1 VSAPRRIRIALLV
14 FALALALVP
23 LAGERFWVQFAAR
36 TMIAALFAMSLDL
49 LVGYAGIVSLA
60 HAAFFGLGAYLLA
73 GLTNGAGLVNPLATF
88 PLALLGTAAA
98 ALVIGFLSVRT
109 SGVYLVMITLAF
121 TQMLYYLFGE
131 APGLGGSDGL
141 YVAQR
146 PRLAILGT
154 TLFDLGQG
162 TTAYFFI
169 WAALVTVYL
178 LLARMVQ
185 APFGRVLAGIRI
197 NEPRMRTLGYRTRR
211 YKVVAFVAAGALAG
225 LAGVLDATLDGFVN
239 PAIFGWRQSGLVLV
253 TVLLGGKGTLYGPA
267 LGAVL
272 LSVLEHFGEKWT
284 AYWNALIGVVAIAA
298 VLALPGG
305 LAGLVR
311 GSRG

>member
-1 VSAPRRIRIALLV
+1 MLAAIVGESFVLL
-14 FALALALVP
+14 A
-23 LAGERFWVQFAAR
+23 
-36 TMIAALFAMSLDL
+36 
-49 LVGYAGIVSLA
+49 GYAGIVSLV

-73 GLTNGAGLVNPLATF
+73 GLTNGAGLVSPLATF
-88 PLALLGTAAA
+88 PLALAGTAVA

-146 PRLAILGT
+146 PRLSAFGT
-154 TLFDLGQG
+154 TVCDLADGR
-162 TTAYFFI
+162 TAYFFI
-169 WAALVTVYL
+169 WGALVAVYL
-178 LLARMVQ
+178 LLARTVQ
-185 APFGRVLAGIRI
+185 APFGRVLAGIRS

-225 LAGVLDATLDGFVN
+225 LAGILDATLYGFVN

-253 TVLLGGKGTLYGPA
+253 TVLLGGKGTLYRPA
-267 LGAVL
+267 LGAVGL
-272 LSVLEHFGEKWT
+272 RVLEQDRKS
-284 AYWNALIGVVAIAA
+284 VV
-298 VLALPGG
+298 
-305 LAGLVR
+305 
-311 GSRG
+311 

>member
-1 VSAPRRIRIALLV
+1 MTAPRRIRAALPV
-14 FALALALVP
+14 FAVALALVP
-23 LAGERFWVQFAAR
+23 LSGDRFWVQFAAK
-36 TMIAALFAMSLDL
+36 TMIASLFAMSLDL

-73 GLTNGAGLVNPLATF
+73 GLTNGAGLVSPLATF
-88 PLALLGTAAA
+88 PLALAGTAVA

-146 PRLAILGT
+146 PRLAAFGK
-154 TLFDLGQG
+154 TLLDLGDG
-162 TTAYFFI
+162 RAAYFFI
-169 WAALVTVYL
+169 WAALVAVYL
-178 LLARMVQ
+178 LLARTVR

-197 NEPRMRTLGYRTRR
+197 NESRMRTLGYRTRR
-211 YKVVAFVAAGALAG
+211 YKIGAFVAAGVLAG
-225 LAGVLDATLDGFVN
+225 LAGVLDATLYGFVN
-239 PAIFGWRQSGLVLV
+239 PAVFGWRQSGLVLV

-272 LSVLEHFGEKWT
+272 LGVLEHFGEKWT
-284 AYWNALIGVVAIAA
+284 AYWNALIGAVAIAT

-305 LAGLVR
+305 LAGLLR

>member
-1 VSAPRRIRIALLV
+1 VSGRAIRGALCASAV
-14 FALALALVP
+14 ALALVP
-23 LAGERFWVQFAAR
+23 LSGDRFWVQFTAR
-36 TMIAALFAMSLDL
+36 TMIACIFAMSLDL
-49 LVGYAGIVSLA
+49 LVGYAGIVSFA

-73 GLTNGAGLVNPLATF
+73 GLANGAGLANPLATL
-88 PLALLGTAAA
+88 PLALAGTALL

-141 YVAQR
+141 YLAQR
-146 PRLAILGT
+146 PRFPASGRALLDLGDGT
-154 TLFDLGQG
+154 TVYLV
-162 TTAYFFI
+162 I
-169 WAALVTVYL
+169 WAALVAVYL
-178 LLARMVQ
+178 LLSRAVR
-185 APFGRVLAGIRI
+185 APFGRVLAGIRS

-211 YKVVAFVAAGALAG
+211 YKIAAFVAAGALAG
-225 LAGVLDATLDGFVN
+225 LAGYLDATLYGFVN

-267 LGAVL
+267 LGAVVL
-272 LSVLEHFGEKWT
+272 GLLEHFGATWT
-284 AYWNALIGVVAIAA
+284 AYWNALIGAVAIAT